1 MIVSLKGKLADVAD
15 NTVVIDVGGIGYEV
29 IVTGAVLR
37 SLPPLGR
44 ELQLY
49 TYLHVR
55 DDAMLLYGF
64 PPGRKEICFMRLL
77 ELRVS
82 GRKRPLQFYL
92 ILALWSLSGLF
103 KSASYPFSPAC
114 PGLAKKT
121 GERILLELKDKFK
134 DGGLGPQGGKTICR
148 WRGGAAF

>member
-1 MIVSLKGKLADVAD
+1 LGGITVIVSLKGKLADVAD

-44 ELQLY
+44 ELQLTPIC
-49 TYLHVR
+49 TYV
-55 DDAMLLYGF
+55 MTPCCCMVF

-82 GRKRPLQFYL
+82 AENGRCNS
-92 ILALWSLSGLF
+92 I
-103 KSASYPFSPAC
+103 
-114 PGLAKKT
+114 
-121 GERILLELKDKFK
+121 
-134 DGGLGPQGGKTICR
+134 
-148 WRGGAAF
+148 